1 MPIGINLSV
10 FMILED
16 NVLFINRVISIL
28 IIIGFLTQLIYN
40 YRSGK
45 KMKSMMIE

>member
-1 MPIGINLSV
+1 MPIGISLSV

-16 NVLFINRVISIL
+16 NDLFINRVISIL

-40 YRSGK
+40 YLKWK
-45 KMKSMMIE
+45 KMKLIMIE